1 MIPFTALR
9 NFEFFSMR
17 PSAAARSK
25 PESCFCGLG
34 FVGASNLFCGLGG
47 GWSGDRAAW
56 RSSAASAG
64 SGRLWG
70 GDEALCRNE
79 PGWLWGGDPALSRR
93 KDMAARR
100 ADGVST
106 LLHNVHCQSLGL
118 PSRCDCAAAVCTY
131 YVYQCGVRSDV
142 RGPHAVSSRRLID
155 AQKSMHEKAAPR
167 TRHA

>member
-1 MIPFTALR
+1 MQSIECTFLIPFILYPTWTFLPRLRLLARIIPFTALR
-9 NFEFFSMR
+9 NFEFFSIR

-106 LLHNVHCQSLGL
+106 LYT
-118 PSRCDCAAAVCTY
+118 RCRLADCGGCPVALRRQLAAVRC
-131 YVYQCGVRSDV
+131 
-142 RGPHAVSSRRLID
+142 I
-155 AQKSMHEKAAPR
+155 
-167 TRHA
+167 

>member
-9 NFEFFSMR
+9 NFEFFSIR
-17 PSAAARSK
+17 PSAAARSN

-34 FVGASNLFCGLGG
+34 FVGASNLLCGLGG

-106 LLHNVHCQSLGL
+106 LLLCADCQSLGL
-118 PSRCDCAAAVCTY
+118 PSRCDCAAAVCT
-131 YVYQCGVRSDV
+131 
-142 RGPHAVSSRRLID
+142 
-155 AQKSMHEKAAPR
+155 
-167 TRHA
+167 

>member
-1 MIPFTALR
+1 MIPFTADL
-9 NFEFFSMR
+9 NLEFFSIR

-93 KDMAARR
+93 KDIVRR
-100 ADGVST
+100 RRVYT
-106 LLHNVHCQSLGL
+106 LHNVQTASLGL

-131 YVYQCGVRSDV
+131 YVYQ
-142 RGPHAVSSRRLID
+142 
-155 AQKSMHEKAAPR
+155 
-167 TRHA
+167 

>member
-9 NFEFFSMR
+9 NFEFFSIR
-17 PSAAARSK
+17 PSAAARSN

-106 LLHNVHCQSLGL
+106 LLHKVQPGAAQSLRL
-118 PSRCDCAAAVCTY
+118 
-131 YVYQCGVRSDV
+131 CGSGVHV
-142 RGPHAVSSRRLID
+142 LCVP
-155 AQKSMHEKAAPR
+155 
-167 TRHA
+167 T

>member
-9 NFEFFSMR
+9 NFEFFSR
-17 PSAAARSK
+17 QASAAARSK
-25 PESCFCGLG
+25 PESCLE
-34 FVGASNLFCGLGG
+34 GASNLLCGLGG

-106 LLHNVHCQSLGL
+106 LLHNVQPGGL
-118 PSRCDCAAAVCTY
+118 WGCP
-131 YVYQCGVRSDV
+131 
-142 RGPHAVSSRRLID
+142 D
-155 AQKSMHEKAAPR
+155 AQ
-167 TRHA
+167 

>member
-9 NFEFFSMR
+9 NFEFFSIR
-17 PSAAARSK
+17 PSAAARSR

-106 LLHNVHCQSLGL
+106 LLHNVQTASLGL
-118 PSRCDCAAAVCTY
+118 PSRCDCAAAVCT
-131 YVYQCGVRSDV
+131 
-142 RGPHAVSSRRLID
+142 
-155 AQKSMHEKAAPR
+155 
-167 TRHA
+167 

>member
-1 MIPFTALR
+1 MIPLTAER

-17 PSAAARSK
+17 PSAAARSS

-106 LLHNVHCQSLGL
+106 LLHKVQPG
-118 PSRCDCAAAVCTY
+118 
-131 YVYQCGVRSDV
+131 
-142 RGPHAVSSRRLID
+142 RLWGCPD
-155 AQKSMHEKAAPR
+155 AQ
-167 TRHA
+167 